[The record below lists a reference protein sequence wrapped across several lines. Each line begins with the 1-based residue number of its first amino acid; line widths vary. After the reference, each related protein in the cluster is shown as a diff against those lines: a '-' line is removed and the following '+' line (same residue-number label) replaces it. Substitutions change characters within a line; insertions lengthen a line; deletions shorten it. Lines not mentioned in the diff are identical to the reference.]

1 MTYFTETDLFQAVKT
16 LIDEYGDTYI
26 TDSENDHYLKL
37 VRLVELGCV
46 DVRTE
51 AETEKILRSIK

>member
-1 MTYFTETDLFQAVKT
+1 MTDFEDTALFQAVKT

-26 TDSENDHYLKL
+26 TKFEIDHYLKL
-37 VRLVELGCV
+37 VRLVELGCI

-51 AETEKILRSIK
+51 AETEKLLRSIR